1 MRIGKYIFLLLAV
14 LLIFSIGC
22 KKKKASGETTLI
34 ESSKSYL
41 IPSNT
46 ADDTLLLYAKTPCF
60 GACPTFRLIVKMN
73 GDIRYEGQKN
83 VTHLGTFQGH
93 WTKEQLTA
101 LDEEM
106 KKINFYGFQTNYD
119 NPVVTDLPTMYVG
132 YTKGN
137 DLHKIKCRVQY
148 PNELKNLS
156 KWLDNQINT
165 SELQQ
170 TEKLQNNE

>member
-1 MRIGKYIFLLLAV
+1 
-14 LLIFSIGC
+14 
-22 KKKKASGETTLI
+22 
-34 ESSKSYL
+34 
-41 IPSNT
+41 
-46 ADDTLLLYAKTPCF
+46 
-60 GACPTFRLIVKMN
+60 MN